1 MSLYLFTLCGPQ
13 TSKCLVLRRVCS
25 SLKGVSRGACQ
36 VSNDDGINS
45 LMRTHWRPHTVPT
58 VLSVNNQIK
67 KSPGVCACILPQ
79 CCQPLVLVVKVNGSH
94 VEGLGPSPYAWR
106 KDALCN
112 LVERGS
118 NSSYCRRFWGM
129 TTTQCLQH
137 LVNKVKVE
145 EVLAVDLELH
155 PDCQEKKG
163 CPDHGGRKHMP
174 R

>member
-1 MSLYLFTLCGPQ
+1 MGYLKKAL
-13 TSKCLVLRRVCS
+13 SVS
-25 SLKGVSRGACQ
+25 ILKGVYRGACQ
-36 VSNDDGINS
+36 VSNDDGIIS

-67 KSPGVCACILPQ
+67 KSPGVCACILPP
-79 CCQPLVLVVKVNGSH
+79 CCQPLVAQVNGSH

-118 NSSYCRRFWGM
+118 NSSYCRTRRFRRYNCSEEWP
-129 TTTQCLQH
+129 TTQCLQH

-145 EVLAVDLELH
+145 EVLAVDLEFH